1 MGELWP
7 TTDITGLCPQ
17 LTVGS
22 GPAKRRWAPT
32 LRSRSCETVMMIVR
46 KVYVCYEWIT
56 LLWCRAMRH
65 FQSLDYRA
73 ATVDD
78 DDSLLDTVHQNTI
91 TYVHLCRRASEHYHV
106 CSLVSL
112 CIRTL
117 SSMFTSVSVLL
128 FWPYTYTYM
137 GHSDVSTNWTWR
149 RPKLFISFLTP
160 PCRLPLLLV
169 CGKWSSDCSSK
180 C

>member
-1 MGELWP
+1 
-7 TTDITGLCPQ
+7 
-17 LTVGS
+17 
-22 GPAKRRWAPT
+22 
-32 LRSRSCETVMMIVR
+32 
-46 KVYVCYEWIT
+46 
-56 LLWCRAMRH
+56 MRH

-117 SSMFTSVSVLL
+117 SSMFTCVVVHQNTITYVHLCHCASEHYHVCSLVSSCIRTLSRMFTCVTVHQNTIKYVHLCHCASEHYQVCSLL
-128 FWPYTYTYM
+128 YLCCYFDHTRT
-137 GHSDVSTNWTWR
+137 HTWAI
-149 RPKLFISFLTP
+149 LM
-160 PCRLPLLLV
+160 
-169 CGKWSSDCSSK
+169 
-180 C
+180 